1 MAKLP
6 AICIQGFLWKFGT
19 QALAEKHEISL
30 GPGASVDCIA
40 LMSPGPEGLYG
51 LTMAAMASWD
61 MTPKKLWRYGYGRQ
75 EPTLLSWALFLSVAL
90 TVYPGF
96 ILYCQFLEV
105 SGCHCVCGHGVLTWS
120 AATKSVPKF
129 NGDESR
135 RFAREVFKL
144 SCFRTIKIQPS
155 PPANWCGWCD

>member
-61 MTPKKLWRYGYGRQ
+61 MTPKKLWRYGYGKSLHYCLELCSSLLPWRFTLASFCTASFWRSAGVIVSAGMVCSRDLQ
-75 EPTLLSWALFLSVAL
+75 LPSPSQNLTGTKAEDLHEKSLNCLALEPSKYSL
-90 TVYPGF
+90 P
-96 ILYCQFLEV
+96 
-105 SGCHCVCGHGVLTWS
+105 
-120 AATKSVPKF
+120 
-129 NGDESR
+129 
-135 RFAREVFKL
+135 
-144 SCFRTIKIQPS
+144 